1 MDVYR
6 AHGSD
11 RHERDDE
18 SDDDESDDDDDDE
31 GDGANLASSADA
43 VDGAMVDAT
52 GAMDGELMNGCGGRG
67 KTRVEA
73 RATSGDRHQQMLMVD
88 APPRPPP
95 PRAIIM

>member
-52 GAMDGELMNGCGGRG
+52 GAMDGELMNGCGGRRG
-67 KTRVEA
+67 WRPERRVA
-73 RATSGDRHQQMLMVD
+73 IAIDRC
-88 APPRPPP
+88 
-95 PRAIIM
+95 